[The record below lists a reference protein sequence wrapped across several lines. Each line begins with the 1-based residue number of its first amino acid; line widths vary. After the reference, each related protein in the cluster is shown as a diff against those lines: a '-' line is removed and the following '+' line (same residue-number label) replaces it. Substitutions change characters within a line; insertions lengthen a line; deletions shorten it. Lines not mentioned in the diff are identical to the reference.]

1 MSSASVR
8 HFFVSDDN
16 EIFRIPNTKFER
28 LLKGSFEKNT
38 ERFAG
43 KRVRAAEIVVQ
54 LENRKS
60 IQVLRAIYYYLHFN
74 EKGILDF
81 DRFMKDGGIVANAGI
96 PNIFA
101 EKVQGNLINA
111 QQEFAKRQRDHT
123 VWWKPRMEL
132 ERNILDASLDEFK
145 CERL

>member
-1 MSSASVR
+1 MSSASLR

-16 EIFRIPNTKFER
+16 EIFRIPNTNFER
-28 LLKGSFEKNT
+28 LLRGSFEKKT

-43 KRVRAAEIVVQ
+43 RRVRAAEIIVK
-54 LENRKS
+54 LENRKP

-74 EKGILDF
+74 EKGILDY

-96 PNIFA
+96 SGICA
-101 EKVQGNLINA
+101 EKIQGNLINA

-123 VWWKPRMEL
+123 VWWKPSMQL
-132 ERNILDASLDEFK
+132 ERNILDASIDEFK
-145 CERL
+145 CKRL

>member
-8 HFFVSDDN
+8 IYFVSDDD
-16 EIFRIPNTKFER
+16 EIFRVPNTKFER
-28 LLKGSFEKNT
+28 LLRGSFEEKT

-54 LENRKS
+54 LENRRPL
-60 IQVLRAIYYYLHFN
+60 QVLRAIYYYLHFN
-74 EKGILDF
+74 EKGILDY

-96 PNIFA
+96 PDIFA

-111 QQEFAKRQRDHT
+111 QQEFAKRQRDHS
-123 VWWKPRMEL
+123 VWWKPGVQL
-132 ERNILDASLDEFK
+132 ESNILDASIGEFQCK
-145 CERL
+145 RL

>member
-1 MSSASVR
+1 MSSASLR

-28 LLKGSFEKNT
+28 LLKGSLEKKI

-43 KRVRAAEIVVQ
+43 MRVRTAEIVVK
-54 LENRKS
+54 LENRKP

-74 EKGILDF
+74 EKGVLDF

-96 PNIFA
+96 PDIFA
-101 EKVQGNLINA
+101 EKIKSNLINA
-111 QQEFAKRQRDHT
+111 QQEFAKRRRDHT
-123 VWWKPRMEL
+123 VWWKPSMQL
-132 ERNILDASLDEFK
+132 ERNILDASIDEFK
-145 CERL
+145 CKRL

>member
-8 HFFVSDDN
+8 HFFVSDDD

-28 LLKGSFEKNT
+28 LLRGSFEEKT
-38 ERFAG
+38 GRFAG
-43 KRVRAAEIVVQ
+43 KRLRAAEIIVK
-54 LENRKS
+54 LENRKP

-74 EKGILDF
+74 EKGILDY

-96 PNIFA
+96 PVIYA

-123 VWWKPRMEL
+123 V
-132 ERNILDASLDEFK
+132 
-145 CERL
+145 